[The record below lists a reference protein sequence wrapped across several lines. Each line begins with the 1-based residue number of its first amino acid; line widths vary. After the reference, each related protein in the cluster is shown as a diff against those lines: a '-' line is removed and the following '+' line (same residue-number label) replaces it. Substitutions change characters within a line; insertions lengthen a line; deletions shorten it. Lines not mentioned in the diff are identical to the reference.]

1 MDNVNL
7 HFDDS
12 SLRLIAKKT
21 LKRKSGA
28 RGIRTIVEKILLDT
42 MYTIPSKTWKDVF
55 VKTKDDYFIVEKKND
70 TMQEVSEV
78 WKKQK

>member
-1 MDNVNL
+1 
-7 HFDDS
+7 
-12 SLRLIAKKT
+12 
-21 LKRKSGA
+21 
-28 RGIRTIVEKILLDT
+28 